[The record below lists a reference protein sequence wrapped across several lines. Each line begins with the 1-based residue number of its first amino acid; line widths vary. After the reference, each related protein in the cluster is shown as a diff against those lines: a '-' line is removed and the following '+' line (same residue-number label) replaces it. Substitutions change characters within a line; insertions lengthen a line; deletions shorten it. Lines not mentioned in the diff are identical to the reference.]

1 MIRPPPKSTLFPYTT
16 LFRSGRSFRRLV
28 PLRMADP
35 PPRRAEGGVMP
46 GPEPPRRKRF
56 QIHLSTAIV
65 MMFVAGAIIW
75 ANVRERVHTRLYD
88 ASHWQPMFIRTQPKI
103 VLPGHQ

>member
-28 PLRMADP
+28 PLRIPHP

-46 GPEPPRRKRF
+46 GPEPPHRKRF
-56 QIHLSTAIV
+56 QIHLSTAIAI
-65 MMFVAGAIIW
+65 MFVG
-75 ANVRERVHTRLYD
+75 VRSAHFCTPLTLQYSIQ
-88 ASHWQPMFIRTQPKI
+88 ASPCSKHLSSAH
-103 VLPGHQ
+103 VLGR